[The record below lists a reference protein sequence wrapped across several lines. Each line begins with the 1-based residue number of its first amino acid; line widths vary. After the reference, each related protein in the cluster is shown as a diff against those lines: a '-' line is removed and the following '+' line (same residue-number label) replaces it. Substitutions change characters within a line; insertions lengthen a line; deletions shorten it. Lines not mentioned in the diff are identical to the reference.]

1 MYTYAILC
9 YFGHVLYMYDVLL
22 GTYVFQYQF
31 YTMYNMYSRHIL
43 YVGVTVGIRAGRIL
57 DLAMKYY
64 KYFFLPHMWVV
75 IIVLGVI
82 FIVLSLINLI
92 LFV

>member
-1 MYTYAILC
+1 MPHYVILGMY
-9 YFGHVLYMYDVLL
+9 LYMYTVLL
-22 GTYVFQYQF
+22 GTYVFQYQY